1 MSYYGA
7 VRNGFQFAG
16 WYPEDGLRQWQSC
29 TSKLPK
35 PDCIAYNDN
44 NCTGQRAV
52 PEREN
57 RYGGYSY
64 RLVSGAPCD
73 TIGVQTVEEIDMHI
87 VELDWPDGDD
97 PVASLIYGDIHVPL
111 DCSDPVD
118 LQRKFGLDLRVER
131 RRHRERPRTG
141 EGEDGV
147 REHRPLTVGR
157 RAGRVTSEG
166 VEMSRSSRIGST
178 MVLAAALSW
187 AGSGAAAAQEP
198 AKLDAFAGGGLGISE
213 GGAGFGVHVGSGV
226 WATEHLR
233 VGGLFYSG
241 GALGLLSTHLRLPMD
256 DNSDLLVGV
265 TPLWIWPDQG
275 AFLTPA
281 VEAFISERASPLLRL
296 EFGVTLDLTERGGYV
311 QVLGRLVY
319 SFD

>member
-1 MSYYGA
+1 
-7 VRNGFQFAG
+7 
-16 WYPEDGLRQWQSC
+16 
-29 TSKLPK
+29 
-35 PDCIAYNDN
+35 
-44 NCTGQRAV
+44 
-52 PEREN
+52 
-57 RYGGYSY
+57 
-64 RLVSGAPCD
+64 
-73 TIGVQTVEEIDMHI
+73 
-87 VELDWPDGDD
+87 
-97 PVASLIYGDIHVPL
+97 
-111 DCSDPVD
+111 
-118 LQRKFGLDLRVER
+118 
-131 RRHRERPRTG
+131 
-141 EGEDGV
+141 
-147 REHRPLTVGR
+147 
-157 RAGRVTSEG
+157 
-166 VEMSRSSRIGST
+166 MSRSRGISAT

-187 AGSGAAAAQEP
+187 AGSGTAVAQEP

-213 GGAGFGVHVGSGV
+213 GGAGFGVHVGGGV

-275 AFLTPA
+275 VFLTPA